1 MFTILSCAKMHF
13 SLCSAVTDIRFCKC
27 SDNIYENRTQ
37 PAEIRHPGSVQ
48 PSVSIHASGLLGTYR
63 TLTKSNVLH
72 QSQRLKWFYARWQA
86 TLRKVYPCFFCTHIL
101 LKQQKKMH
109 LWKRPFRLSLFFLEG
124 KTGKQSCCGHMCESF
139 KQSPPLNC
147 RNICGG
153 RGHACISGGKAPL
166 ISHEVATIHEQ
177 VAKRIANVRFTT
189 RTYKNPL
196 FVRRVVGAAL

>member
-1 MFTILSCAKMHF
+1 
-13 SLCSAVTDIRFCKC
+13 
-27 SDNIYENRTQ
+27 
-37 PAEIRHPGSVQ
+37 
-48 PSVSIHASGLLGTYR
+48 
-63 TLTKSNVLH
+63 
-72 QSQRLKWFYARWQA
+72 
-86 TLRKVYPCFFCTHIL
+86 
-101 LKQQKKMH
+101 MH

-189 RTYKNPL
+189 RMYKIHCLKGELWEQHCNRSFSGGL
-196 FVRRVVGAAL
+196 LEKQGRRFRSFLQVTFSSGVSKKLSAKEAVHNLSSANRITF

>member
-1 MFTILSCAKMHF
+1 MLTEGWTEPGWRISAGCGRLSYMLSEHLQNLM
-13 SLCSAVTDIRFCKC
+13 SVT
-27 SDNIYENRTQ
+27 SE
-37 PAEIRHPGSVQ
+37 
-48 PSVSIHASGLLGTYR
+48 
-63 TLTKSNVLH
+63 
-72 QSQRLKWFYARWQA
+72 QRMKWFYARWQA